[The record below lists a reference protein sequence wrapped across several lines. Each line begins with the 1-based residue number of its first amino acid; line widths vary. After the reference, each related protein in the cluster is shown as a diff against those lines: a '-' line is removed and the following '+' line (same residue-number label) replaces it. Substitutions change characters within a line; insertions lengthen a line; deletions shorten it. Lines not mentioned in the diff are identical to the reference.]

1 MSRILKVS
9 DGDYRLQVKSGG
21 NIYLDTGY
29 QTGTVTV
36 SGNLTVLGQTTTIDS
51 VNATIVDNI
60 IQLNQGEPGP
70 GITKSVSGIEIE
82 RGPTTPAAQFVFSEQ
97 VTHYDSSQKTLSAP
111 LGNPAQSGTFVAR
124 TIDVNNTVYL
134 SGIAVRS
141 ITTDGGGD
149 LVFDLQNQDIVL
161 RVANTAE
168 SGQPGSAYAARLTD
182 DNDIPNLKFVKQYI
196 ASTWSA
202 GNPNTQGTALVQ
214 SIQYPAITGA
224 TNIQSNLIAT
234 SSSLDMR
241 ISQQLI
247 AQVDITGLNVGGVL
261 YFSGHEISDRSGNA
275 NLILHSYNNNV
286 EINSVLNLD
295 DQPNTP
301 VISAV
306 AGATRLYSKATGGV
320 GKSGLYFTNVG
331 SSQATDEIMSR
342 RKAVVLSILL

>member
-9 DGDYRLQVKSGG
+9 QGDYRIQVRSGG
-21 NIYLDTGY
+21 DIYLDTGL

-36 SGNLTVLGQTTTIDS
+36 SGNLTVLGQTTT
-51 VNATIVDNI
+51 VNSTNTTIVDNI
-60 IQLNQGEPGP
+60 IQLNQGETGA

-82 RGPTTPAAQFVFSEQ
+82 RGTLPAAQFVFSEQ
-97 VTHYDSSQKTLSAP
+97 VTHYDSSEKTLDAP
-111 LGNPAQSGTFVAR
+111 LGNPTKSGTFVAR
-124 TIDVNNTVYL
+124 TQDTNGTVLL
-134 SGIAVRS
+134 SGISVRS
-141 ITTDGGGD
+141 ITTDGQGD
-149 LVFDLQNQDIVL
+149 LVFDLQDQPVVL
-161 RVANTAE
+161 RVARTAE

-214 SIQYPAITGA
+214 SIQYPAVTGA

-234 SSSLDMR
+234 ASSLDMR

-261 YFSGHEISDRSGNA
+261 FFSGHEISDRSGNA

-295 DQPNTP
+295 DQPDTP

-306 AGATRLYSKATGGV
+306 NGATRLYSKATSGV
-320 GKSGLYFTNVG
+320 GKSGLYFTNTG
-331 SSQATDEIMSR
+331 AAQSADELMSR